1 MTCRILLLE
10 LLECVKTKQESFF
23 FCKMTN
29 ICTYNTKSSN
39 CKKNDTINS
48 IQINTNFMEQI
59 ILVPQIQLIE
69 YEYGT
74 DN

>member
-1 MTCRILLLE
+1 
-10 LLECVKTKQESFF
+10 
-23 FCKMTN
+23 MTN

-39 CKKNDTINS
+39 CKKKNDTINS
-48 IQINTNFMEQI
+48 IQSNTNFMEQI
-59 ILVPQIQLIE
+59 IVVPQIQLIE

>member
-23 FCKMTN
+23 FVKWQIFVLITQKVA
-29 ICTYNTKSSN
+29 IA
-39 CKKNDTINS
+39 KKNDTINS